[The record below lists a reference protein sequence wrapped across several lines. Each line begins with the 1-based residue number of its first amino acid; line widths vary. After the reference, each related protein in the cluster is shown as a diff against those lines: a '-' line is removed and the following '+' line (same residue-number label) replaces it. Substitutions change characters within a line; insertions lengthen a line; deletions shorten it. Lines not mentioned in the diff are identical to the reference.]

1 MHRFFC
7 RQLAFYA
14 RYHQDARNC
23 LTHYLGIP
31 MLFVA
36 VILPLEAVRIPAGSC
51 ALPLGMLLTL
61 PALIGWIALDL
72 GVGATLALSLCPLFA
87 AVELIVWISS
97 PALFW
102 SCFAGLFLA
111 GWSLQFMGHAVYE
124 RRRPA
129 FVDDLSQT
137 LIGPMFVAAKLL
149 VALGFRAD
157 LAVVLADGQELS
169 ETQRPARQSG

>member
-1 MHRFFC
+1 MRRFFC
-7 RQLAFYA
+7 RQLTFYA
-14 RYHQDARNC
+14 RYHQDPRNC
-23 LTHYLGIP
+23 VTHYLGIP

-36 VILPLEAVRIPAGSC
+36 AILPLEAVRIPLGGHL
-51 ALPLGMLLTL
+51 LPLGMLLTL
-61 PALIGWIALDL
+61 PAVIGWIVLDL
-72 GVGATLALSLCPLFA
+72 GVGATLALLLCPLFA
-87 AVELIVWISS
+87 VVELIVRTGS
-97 PALFW
+97 PALLW

-149 VALGFRAD
+149 VALGLRAD
-157 LAVVLADGQELS
+157 LAAAMGEKERT
-169 ETQRPARQSG
+169 ETGRRAAESG